1 MSAPGGAP
9 RREAIRPMDMHIE
22 INDEVGQDIL
32 ANEEIE
38 RLVERVLEGEGCP
51 EPCEVSVSF
60 VDADEIHRLNLEY
73 RGIDKPTDVL
83 SFNIDDPDELEEGE
97 TYMVGDLIVCPAIVA
112 SQAPEF
118 GNDPADEMRLLLSHG
133 CLHLMGYDHEDEAE
147 AEEME
152 GLERTYLADFTG
164 VPPEQINI
172 GPTVDHAAEGTA
184 ARVAVADED
193 EAGEDDLDDEDF
205 EDDEDWDDEDDDTV
219 GFDNPDGLT
228 GTALID
234 AFFAAQGGSVA
245 NGEEEQEDASRY
257 MHPAT
262 YEGPFKSGFVSLVGR
277 PNAGK
282 STLINAIV
290 GDKLLITSP
299 TAQTTRHRISAV
311 YNEPNMQV
319 VLVDTPGLH
328 KPVDALGE
336 ELNISAL
343 NALKDVDVV
352 AMVLD
357 GSQPAGRGDEWVAQ
371 HVAESRAYKVLV
383 VTKADII
390 EQDQA
395 REQVMRMREF
405 CPFDEAIVVSA
416 QENFNVDGF
425 LQVVAAHL
433 PQGPRWFPVDMQTDM
448 STEVVV
454 AEFIREKV
462 LLNTRDE
469 VPHSVGV
476 TVDSSSFDEKK
487 GISHI
492 NATVYVEREGQKG
505 IIIGA
510 GGKMIKRIGVQA
522 RRDLERLLGNQV
534 MLKLNVKVK
543 PGWRSDAAQIKRFGY
558 GEGA

>member
-1 MSAPGGAP
+1 
-9 RREAIRPMDMHIE
+9 MDITIE
-22 INDEVGQDIL
+22 ISDGVAQDIL
-32 ANEEIE
+32 TTDEVR
-38 RLVERVLEGEGCP
+38 RLVECVFEGEECP
-51 EPCEVSVSF
+51 EPAELSVSF
-60 VDADEIHRLNLEY
+60 VDEEQIRRLNLEY

-97 TYMVGDLIVCPAIVA
+97 PYMVGDLILCPQVVA
-112 SQAPEF
+112 DQAPEF
-118 GNDPADEMRLLLSHG
+118 GNSIEDEMRLLIVHG
-133 CLHLMGYDHEDEAE
+133 ALHLMGYDHENPAQ

-152 GLERTYLADFTG
+152 GLMREYLADFAG
-164 VPPEQINI
+164 VPVEDINV

-184 ARVAVADED
+184 AVLPARVGAPLWDELPSEGDDEFDEEFDDDED
-193 EAGEDDLDDEDF
+193 EDDG
-205 EDDEDWDDEDDDTV
+205 TV
-219 GFDNPDGLT
+219 GFDNPDGLS

-234 AFFAAQGGSVA
+234 AFFAAEGAAASGAGEQAGPDEDDEMA
-245 NGEEEQEDASRY
+245 N

-262 YEGPFKSGFVSLVGR
+262 YVGPFKSGFVTLVGR

-282 STLINAIV
+282 STLINAIL
-290 GDKLLITSP
+290 GDKVLITSP

-357 GSQPAGRGDEWVAQ
+357 GSQEAGRGDEWVAQ

-383 VTKADII
+383 VSKADII
-390 EQDQA
+390 DQQMA
-395 REQVMRMREF
+395 AAQVERMRAV
-405 CPFDEAIVVSA
+405 CPFDDAIVVSA
-416 QENFNVDGF
+416 QEDFNVDGF
-425 LQVVAAHL
+425 LQLVAEHL
-433 PQGPRWFPVDMQTDM
+433 PQGPRWFPVGMQTDM
-448 STEVVV
+448 QIEVVI

-476 TVDSSSFDEKK
+476 SVDAMKYDEGKNL
-487 GISHI
+487 STI

-505 IIIGA
+505 IVIGA
-510 GGKMIKRIGVQA
+510 GGKMVKRIGSQA

>member
-1 MSAPGGAP
+1 
-9 RREAIRPMDMHIE
+9 MDMRIE
-22 INDEVGQDIL
+22 INDEVGQSIL

-38 RLVERVLEGEGCP
+38 RLVACVLEGEGCP

-73 RGIDKPTDVL
+73 RGIDRPTDVL
-83 SFNIDDPDELEEGE
+83 SFNIDDPDEVEDGE
-97 TYMVGDLIVCPAIVA
+97 PFMVGDLIICPSVVEK
-112 SQAPEF
+112 QAPEF

-133 CLHLMGYDHEDEAE
+133 CLHLMGYDHEDAQE

-152 GLERTYLADFTG
+152 GLERAYLADFTG

-172 GPTVDHAAEGTA
+172 GPTVDHAAEGTDA
-184 ARVAVADED
+184 KPAPSQPVQWQ
-193 EAGEDDLDDEDF
+193 DLPSEGDEDF
-205 EDDEDWDDEDDDTV
+205 DDDDDEDWDEDDDDVV
-219 GFDNPDGLT
+219 GFDNPDGLS

-234 AFFAAQGGSVA
+234 AYFASQGGNVA
-245 NGEEEQEDASRY
+245 GGGEDADAQEDASRY

-371 HVAESRAYKVLV
+371 HVAQSRAYKVLV

-390 EQDQA
+390 AQDQA

-448 STEVVV
+448 SPEVVV

-476 TVDSSSFDEKK
+476 AVDSTRYDEKAN
-487 GISHI
+487 ISHI

>member
-1 MSAPGGAP
+1 
-9 RREAIRPMDMHIE
+9 MDMRIE

-32 ANEEIE
+32 SADEIE
-38 RLVERVLEGEGCP
+38 RLVACVLEGEGCP

-83 SFNIDDPDELEEGE
+83 SFNIDDPDDLEEGE
-97 TYMVGDLIVCPAIVA
+97 PFMVGDLIICPEVVKR
-112 SQAPEF
+112 QAPEF

-133 CLHLMGYDHEDEAE
+133 ALHLMGYDHEDDREAE
-147 AEEME
+147 QME
-152 GLERTYLADFTG
+152 ALERSYLADFTG

-184 ARVAVADED
+184 AKAAQPAKPAANQPALWQDLPSEGDE
-193 EAGEDDLDDEDF
+193 EDLDE
-205 EDDEDWDDEDDDTV
+205 DEDWDDEDDVV
-219 GFDNPDGLT
+219 GFDNPDGLS
-228 GTALID
+228 GTDLID
-234 AFFAAQGGSVA
+234 AFFAAQGSSAAVGA
-245 NGEEEQEDASRY
+245 DEGADEARF

-299 TAQTTRHRISAV
+299 TAQTTRHRIQAV
-311 YNEPNMQV
+311 YNEPDMQV

-371 HVAESRAYKVLV
+371 HVAQSRAYKVLV

-390 EQDQA
+390 DQNQA
-395 REQVMRMREF
+395 REQVERMRQF
-405 CPFDEAIVVSA
+405 CDFDEAIVVSA

-433 PQGPRWFPVDMQTDM
+433 PEGPRWFPVDMRTDM
-448 STEVVV
+448 TPEVVV

-476 TVDSSSFDEKK
+476 EVDSTRYDEKAD
-487 GISHI
+487 ISHI

-505 IIIGA
+505 IVIGA
-510 GGKMIKRIGVQA
+510 GGKMIKRIGSQA
-522 RRDLERLLGNQV
+522 RHDLERLLGNQV

>member
-1 MSAPGGAP
+1 
-9 RREAIRPMDMHIE
+9 MDMRIE
-22 INDEVGQDIL
+22 INDEVGQDVL
-32 ANEEIE
+32 AADEIE
-38 RLVERVLEGEGCP
+38 RLVACVLEGEGCP

-83 SFNIDDPDELEEGE
+83 SFNIDDH
-97 TYMVGDLIVCPAIVA
+97 
-112 SQAPEF
+112 
-118 GNDPADEMRLLLSHG
+118 ADEMRLLLSHG
-133 CLHLMGYDHEDEAE
+133 CLHLMGYDHEDERE

-152 GLERTYLADFTG
+152 ALERRYLADFTG

-184 ARVAVADED
+184 AKPSVAKPASSQPVLWQ
-193 EAGEDDLDDEDF
+193 DLPSEGDEDF
-205 EDDEDWDDEDDDTV
+205 EDDEDFDEDEDDVV
-219 GFDNPDGLT
+219 GFDNPDGLS

-234 AFFAAQGGSVA
+234 AFFASQGGNASASTV
-245 NGEEEQEDASRY
+245 EEDDEAESRY

-390 EQDQA
+390 TQDQA
-395 REQVMRMREF
+395 REQVERMRQF

-448 STEVVV
+448 TPEVVV

-476 TVDSSSFDEKK
+476 EVDSTSYDEKAN
-487 GISHI
+487 ISHI

-505 IIIGA
+505 IVIGA
-510 GGKMIKRIGVQA
+510 GGKMIKRIGSQA
-522 RRDLERLLGNQV
+522 
-534 MLKLNVKVK
+534 
-543 PGWRSDAAQIKRFGY
+543 GWRSDAAQIKRFGY

>member
-1 MSAPGGAP
+1 
-9 RREAIRPMDMHIE
+9 MDMRIE

-32 ANEEIE
+32 SAEEIE
-38 RLVERVLEGEGCP
+38 RLVACVLEGEGCP

-83 SFNIDDPDELEEGE
+83 SFNIDDPDDAEDGE
-97 TYMVGDLIVCPAIVA
+97 PFMVGDLIICPSVVA
-112 SQAPEF
+112 KQAPEF

-133 CLHLMGYDHEDEAE
+133 CLHLMGYDHEDTHE

-152 GLERTYLADFTG
+152 ALERSYLADFTG

-172 GPTVDHAAEGTA
+172 GPTVDHAAEGTD
-184 ARVAVADED
+184 ARPVAKPATSQPVLWQ
-193 EAGEDDLDDEDF
+193 DLPSEGDEDF
-205 EDDEDWDDEDDDTV
+205 DDDDEDWDDEDDDVV
-219 GFDNPDGLT
+219 GFDNPDGLS

-234 AFFAAQGGSVA
+234 AFFASQGAAGAQAS
-245 NGEEEQEDASRY
+245 QEDDEDEARF

-390 EQDQA
+390 DQDQA
-395 REQVMRMREF
+395 RAQVERMREF

-416 QENFNVDGF
+416 QEGFNVDGF

-448 STEVVV
+448 TPEVVV

-476 TVDSSSFDEKK
+476 EVDSTSYDEKAN
-487 GISHI
+487 ISHI

-505 IIIGA
+505 IVIGA
-510 GGKMIKRIGVQA
+510 GGKMIKRIGSQA
-522 RRDLERLLGNQV
+522 RHDLERLLGNQV

>member
-1 MSAPGGAP
+1 
-9 RREAIRPMDMHIE
+9 
-22 INDEVGQDIL
+22 
-32 ANEEIE
+32 
-38 RLVERVLEGEGCP
+38 
-51 EPCEVSVSF
+51 
-60 VDADEIHRLNLEY
+60 
-73 RGIDKPTDVL
+73 
-83 SFNIDDPDELEEGE
+83 
-97 TYMVGDLIVCPAIVA
+97 
-112 SQAPEF
+112 
-118 GNDPADEMRLLLSHG
+118 MRLLLSHG
-133 CLHLMGYDHEDEAE
+133 CLHLMGYDHEDTRE

-152 GLERTYLADFTG
+152 ALERSYLADFTG

-172 GPTVDHAAEGTA
+172 GPTVDHAAEGTD
-184 ARVAVADED
+184 ARPVAKPATSQPVLWQ
-193 EAGEDDLDDEDF
+193 DLPSEGDEDF
-205 EDDEDWDDEDDDTV
+205 DDDDEGWDDEDDVV
-219 GFDNPDGLT
+219 GFDNPDGLS

-234 AFFAAQGGSVA
+234 AFFASQGAAGAQA
-245 NGEEEQEDASRY
+245 PQEDDEDETRF

-390 EQDQA
+390 DQDQA
-395 REQVMRMREF
+395 RAQVERMREF

-416 QENFNVDGF
+416 QEGFNVDGF

-448 STEVVV
+448 TPEVVV

-476 TVDSSSFDEKK
+476 EVDSTSYDEKAN
-487 GISHI
+487 ISHI

-505 IIIGA
+505 IVIGA
-510 GGKMIKRIGVQA
+510 GGKMIKRIGSQA
-522 RRDLERLLGNQV
+522 RHDLERLLGNQV
-534 MLKLNVKVK
+534 MLKLTVKVK

>member
-1 MSAPGGAP
+1 
-9 RREAIRPMDMHIE
+9 MDMRIE

-32 ANEEIE
+32 SAEEIE
-38 RLVERVLEGEGCP
+38 RLVACVLEGEGCP

-83 SFNIDDPDELEEGE
+83 SFNIDDPDDVEDGE
-97 TYMVGDLIVCPAIVA
+97 PFMVGDLIICPSVVA
-112 SQAPEF
+112 KQAPEF

-133 CLHLMGYDHEDEAE
+133 CLHLMGYDHEDTRE

-152 GLERTYLADFTG
+152 ALERSYLADFTG

-172 GPTVDHAAEGTA
+172 GPTVDHAAEGTNT
-184 ARVAVADED
+184 RPVAKPATSQPVLWQ
-193 EAGEDDLDDEDF
+193 DLPSEGDEDF
-205 EDDEDWDDEDDDTV
+205 DDDDEGWDDEDDVV
-219 GFDNPDGLT
+219 GFDNPDGLS

-234 AFFAAQGGSVA
+234 AFFASQGAAGAQA
-245 NGEEEQEDASRY
+245 PQEDDEDETRF

-390 EQDQA
+390 DQDQA
-395 REQVMRMREF
+395 RAQVERMREF

-416 QENFNVDGF
+416 QEGFNVDGF

-448 STEVVV
+448 TPEVVV

-476 TVDSSSFDEKK
+476 EVDSTSYDEKAN
-487 GISHI
+487 ISHI

-505 IIIGA
+505 IVIGA
-510 GGKMIKRIGVQA
+510 GGKMIKRIGSQA
-522 RRDLERLLGNQV
+522 RHDLERLLGNQV

>member
-1 MSAPGGAP
+1 
-9 RREAIRPMDMHIE
+9 MDMRIE

-32 ANEEIE
+32 SAEEIE
-38 RLVERVLEGEGCP
+38 RLVACVLEGEGCP

-83 SFNIDDPDELEEGE
+83 SFNIDDPDDVEDGE
-97 TYMVGDLIVCPAIVA
+97 PFMVGDLIICPSVVA
-112 SQAPEF
+112 KQAPEF

-133 CLHLMGYDHEDEAE
+133 CLHLMGYDHEDTRE

-152 GLERTYLADFTG
+152 ALERSYLADFTG

-172 GPTVDHAAEGTA
+172 GPTVDHAAEGTD
-184 ARVAVADED
+184 ARPVAKPATSQPVLWQ
-193 EAGEDDLDDEDF
+193 DLPSEGDEDF
-205 EDDEDWDDEDDDTV
+205 DDDDEDWDDEDETR
-219 GFDNPDGLT
+219 F
-228 GTALID
+228 
-234 AFFAAQGGSVA
+234 
-245 NGEEEQEDASRY
+245 

-371 HVAESRAYKVLV
+371 HVAESRAYKVPV

-390 EQDQA
+390 DQDQA
-395 REQVMRMREF
+395 RAQVERMREF

-416 QENFNVDGF
+416 QEGFNVDGF

-448 STEVVV
+448 TPEVVV

-476 TVDSSSFDEKK
+476 EVDSTSYDEKAN
-487 GISHI
+487 ISHI

-505 IIIGA
+505 IVIGA
-510 GGKMIKRIGVQA
+510 GGKMIKRIGSQA
-522 RRDLERLLGNQV
+522 RHDLERLLGNQV

>member
-1 MSAPGGAP
+1 
-9 RREAIRPMDMHIE
+9 MDMRIE

-32 ANEEIE
+32 SAEEIE
-38 RLVERVLEGEGCP
+38 RLVACVLEGEGCP

-83 SFNIDDPDELEEGE
+83 SFNIDDPDDVEDGE
-97 TYMVGDLIVCPAIVA
+97 PFMVGDLIICPSVVA
-112 SQAPEF
+112 KQAPEF

-133 CLHLMGYDHEDEAE
+133 CLHLMGYDHEDTRE

-152 GLERTYLADFTG
+152 ALERSYLADFTG

-172 GPTVDHAAEGTA
+172 GPTVDHAAEGTD
-184 ARVAVADED
+184 ARPVAKPATSQPVLWQ
-193 EAGEDDLDDEDF
+193 DLPSEGDEDF
-205 EDDEDWDDEDDDTV
+205 DDDDEDWDDEDDVV
-219 GFDNPDGLT
+219 GFDNPDGLS

-234 AFFAAQGGSVA
+234 AFFASQGAAGAQA
-245 NGEEEQEDASRY
+245 PQEDDEDETRF

-390 EQDQA
+390 DQDQA
-395 REQVMRMREF
+395 RAQVERMREF

-416 QENFNVDGF
+416 QEGFNVDGF

-448 STEVVV
+448 TPEVVV
-454 AEFIREKV
+454 AEFIR
-462 LLNTRDE
+462 
-469 VPHSVGV
+469 
-476 TVDSSSFDEKK
+476 
-487 GISHI
+487 
-492 NATVYVEREGQKG
+492 
-505 IIIGA
+505 
-510 GGKMIKRIGVQA
+510 
-522 RRDLERLLGNQV
+522 
-534 MLKLNVKVK
+534 
-543 PGWRSDAAQIKRFGY
+543 
-558 GEGA
+558 